1 MGGRARS
8 RERGKRGRGDERS
21 DWVVTYIRSF
31 AQ

>member
-8 RERGKRGRGDERS
+8 RERGERDRRDERS